1 MRYAGLGLFL
11 DGVTNAFIRRRK
23 FEHRDTE
30 EPDTQRKDDP
40 VKVEAE
46 IGVMQQQAKECQGVP
61 LTTSS

>member
-1 MRYAGLGLFL
+1 MFL